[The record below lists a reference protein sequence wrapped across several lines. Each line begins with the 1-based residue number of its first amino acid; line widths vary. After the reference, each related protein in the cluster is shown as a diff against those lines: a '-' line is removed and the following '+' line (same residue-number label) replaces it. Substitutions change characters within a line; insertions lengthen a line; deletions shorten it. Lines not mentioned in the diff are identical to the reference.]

1 MILYGQVDTLDI
13 TFPCRLGGE
22 WEDPVHT
29 GMLSESQELL
39 PDEDEED
46 NNEESDKEPRD
57 AEPVKAQE
65 DAPHKGRYLLLY
77 WSRQIYNAFT
87 PIMVQHYSVL

>member
-1 MILYGQVDTLDI
+1 MLTIFIFKFNNCDYIWASGHTLGI
-13 TFPCRLGGE
+13 TFPYRLGKE

-46 NNEESDKEPRD
+46 DNEEDDKETKD
-57 AEPVKAQE
+57 AEPVKSQE
-65 DAPHKGRYLLLY
+65 DPSHKGR
-77 WSRQIYNAFT
+77 
-87 PIMVQHYSVL
+87 